1 VRRIGPAEVGCE
13 EGVAVDYDHRAL
25 WVIERRPGFSE
36 ASSGAKKLDFTRKTQ
51 VYAPG
56 TDSLEGGFH
65 QLGLWVGIGYDASDA
80 ASRQVFHRET
90 RERTI
95 RDGDDGLGSPVGE
108 RPEARPQSGC

>member
-25 WVIERRPGFSE
+25 WVIERRPRFSE
-36 ASSGAKKLDFTRKTQ
+36 ASPGAKKLDFTGKTQ
-51 VYAPG
+51 VYALG

-65 QLGLWVGIGYDASDA
+65 QLGLRVGIGYDASDA

-95 RDGDDGLGSPVGE
+95 RDGDDGLGSPIGE
-108 RPEARPQSGC
+108 RPEARP